1 MILYTFKAERR
12 ETTLMSSSF
21 EQLYNMHLNY
31 KRQLP
36 LLNGKAFELVSYF
49 VTESD
54 VILSPLKEKDGMIY
68 TFLMDEKGLDV
79 DKIVHNLRML
89 RDTCQKEYETHAL
102 MGSCDA
108 FRVYIE
114 DILYGGEVPE
124 EVRLA
129 FPFQHE
135 ARIYV

>member
-1 MILYTFKAERR
+1 MIFYTFKAKRR
-12 ETTLMSSSF
+12 ETTFMSSSF

-31 KRQLP
+31 KRKLP
-36 LLNGKAFELVSYF
+36 LLTDKAFELVSYF
-49 VTESD
+49 VSESD
-54 VILSPLKEKDGMIY
+54 IILAPLKETDGMIY
-68 TFLMDEKGLDV
+68 TFLMDEKGDV

-114 DILYGGEVPE
+114 DILYGGELPE
-124 EVRLA
+124 EVRLS

>member
-1 MILYTFKAERR
+1 
-12 ETTLMSSSF
+12 
-21 EQLYNMHLNY
+21 MHLNY

-36 LLNGKAFELVSYF
+36 LLTGKAFELVFYF

-54 VILSPLKEKDGMIY
+54 VILTPLKETDGIIY
-68 TFLMDEKGLDV
+68 TFLMDKKGDV

-114 DILYGGEVPE
+114 DGGELPE